1 MDRTRLGLTAFLRPE
16 MDVEDWIDLAHELG
30 LGWLELRADP
40 GLAHPEDLTPQE
52 RRRLKEHLREAGLRA
67 SLHAPIHGMNL
78 VSPNLRLAAAALA
91 EHVGT
96 IELAPELGAK
106 LVVFHPGGLP
116 GEYARLPGAYERAWQ
131 RLGFVLDILVPT
143 AVSRGVRLAIE
154 NKQAGAGRDL
164 ILTPEEHL
172 RALEGRPELG
182 ACLDFGHLNTVE
194 GDPAAFVRALGER
207 LVHVHLHDNQGERD
221 EHLGLGQGTVPWEAA
236 LRALGQVG
244 YQGAVILEI
253 PDPDQARDSV
263 ARVCSFRPP
272 GGGGDAGNAVA

>member
-1 MDRTRLGLTAFLRPE
+1 MDRTRLGITAFLRSG
-16 MDVEDWIDLAHELG
+16 MGVEDWIELARELG

-40 GLAHPEDLTPQE
+40 GIAHPEDLSSQD
-52 RRRLKEHLREAGLRA
+52 RNRLKKRLEEAGLRV
-67 SLHAPIHGMNL
+67 SLHAPIHGVNL
-78 VSPNLRLAAAALA
+78 VSPNPRLAAAALA
-91 EHVGT
+91 EHVAA
-96 IELAPELGAK
+96 IELAPELGAE

-131 RLGFVLDILVPT
+131 RLGFALDILVPE
-143 AVSRGVRLAIE
+143 AAARGVRLAIE

-172 RALEGRPELG
+172 RALEGRPGLG
-182 ACLDFGHLNTVE
+182 ACLDFGHLHTLRE
-194 GDPAAFVRALGER
+194 DPAHFVAALGER

-236 LRALGQVG
+236 LRALAATG
-244 YQGAVILEI
+244 YRGAVILEI

-272 GGGGDAGNAVA
+272 SGGDDAGKAMA

>member
-1 MDRTRLGLTAFLRPE
+1 M
-16 MDVEDWIDLAHELG
+16 EDWIELARELG

-40 GLAHPEDLTPQE
+40 GIAHPEDLSSQD
-52 RRRLKEHLREAGLRA
+52 RNRLKKRLEEAGLRV
-67 SLHAPIHGMNL
+67 SLHAPIHGVNL
-78 VSPNLRLAAAALA
+78 VSPNPRLAAAALA
-91 EHVGT
+91 EHVAA
-96 IELAPELGAK
+96 IELAPELGAE

-131 RLGFVLDILVPT
+131 RLGFALDILVPE
-143 AVSRGVRLAIE
+143 AAARGVRLAIE
-154 NKQAGAGRDL
+154 NKQAGSGRDL

-172 RALEGRPELG
+172 RALEGRPGLG
-182 ACLDFGHLNTVE
+182 ACLDFGHLHTLRE
-194 GDPAAFVRALGER
+194 DPAHFVAALGER

-236 LRALGQVG
+236 LRALAATG
-244 YQGAVILEI
+244 YRGAVILEI

-272 GGGGDAGNAVA
+272 SGGDDAGKAMA